1 MATNTTT
8 EQPNKVEI
16 ADAGPSRKKIKVEV
30 PAATVD
36 AQLEGQMST
45 LLMEAELPGFRKGR
59 VPRRLVEKRF
69 GEAVKNQTKEQLIA
83 GALSKAIE
91 DHKLRVLGQPTS
103 ETLGK
108 INVEAGKA
116 FAFEV
121 EVEVLPEFTLPA
133 LEGIPVKK
141 PLIPV
146 TDEMVAGEVKKL
158 CIQEGRLE
166 ERQNPE
172 AGDYL
177 TGHAKMTGPDGKT
190 HFESD
195 GIVVQVP
202 PTENNGKGMIVGL
215 AVDDLGKQL
224 GLPKPGASVSVKT
237 KGPEN
242 HENEALRGLDLT
254 VTYTPARVDRIIP
267 ATPAEVAQKFG
278 LQGEE
283 QMRDLI
289 KQRLNQRVLVDQLTA
304 MRQQVTKHL
313 VESVTMDLPQRFT
326 GAQAA
331 RNFERRR
338 LELMYRGVDPQQ
350 IEEHIAE
357 LRSASI
363 NSAQADLKIFFIL
376 DKAAEQLNVGVSE
389 QEVNGRIAQM
399 AIERN
404 ERPER
409 LRQALI
415 QSNQINGI
423 FQQIRE
429 HKTLDAIV
437 AKANVSEIPF
447 EDYNKLVREQAGK
460 KA

>member
-1 MATNTTT
+1 MATNTTA

-166 ERQNPE
+166 ERQASE

-202 PTENNGKGMIVGL
+202 PTENKGKGMIVGL

-224 GLPKPGASVSVKT
+224 GLPKPGASVTVKT

-313 VESVTMDLPQRFT
+313 VEGVTMDLPQRFT

-357 LRSASI
+357 LRSSSI